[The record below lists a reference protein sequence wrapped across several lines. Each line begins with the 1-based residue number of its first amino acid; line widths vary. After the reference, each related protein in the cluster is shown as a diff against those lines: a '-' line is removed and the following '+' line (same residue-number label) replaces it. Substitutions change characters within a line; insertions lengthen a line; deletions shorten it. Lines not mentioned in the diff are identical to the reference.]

1 MKLFLDVTRIA
12 TRIIG
17 SAPTGIDRVE
27 YAYATEIL
35 RNHTD
40 VDPVSVLTTPLFSG
54 ALRGA
59 VIEEILARVANAWR
73 LHQKPDQDRVYQD
86 LKRHLETPVDEQR
99 SNSFR
104 VRGERPVER
113 AVKQGYY
120 PVRSLVRASTRL
132 KRRIDRSNNQNRCYL
147 NSSHTQLE
155 HIERFLWTSSAAIKS
170 VFFIHDLIPIDYPE
184 FVSPPSCA
192 RHEGRLH
199 TVSQLASA
207 IIVNSDY
214 TRRSVEKYLSAKN
227 LPLPPVAVNPLGV
240 SEWFSQANDLDTP
253 KSAVPYFV
261 AVSTLEPRKN
271 FIFLFAVWRRL
282 VELLGSKAPRLVVVG
297 RRGWENEN
305 VIDILE
311 RSRSLGP
318 FLVEATD
325 LTDAGLASL
334 LTGAQALIAPST
346 VEGFGLPIAEALAL
360 GVPVI
365 ASDIEA
371 HHEVAGKCGT
381 FINAIDGIGWLRA
394 IERFLDS
401 SQDMARRII
410 RETYK
415 PRTHAEHVRDSLS
428 FMSSFLSSVS

>member
-35 RNHTD
+35 QNHTEA
-40 VDPVSVLTTPLFSG
+40 DPVSVLTTPVFSG
-54 ALRGA
+54 ALRSS
-59 VIEEILARVANAWR
+59 VIEEILGRVALAWR
-73 LHQKPDQDRVYQD
+73 LHQKPDQDQVYQD
-86 LKRHLETPVDEQR
+86 LKRYLESPIDEQR

-104 VRGERPVER
+104 VRGERAVQR
-113 AVKQGYY
+113 AIKQGYY
-120 PVRSLVRASTRL
+120 PVRSLARASTRL

-155 HIERFLWTSSAAIKS
+155 NIDRFLWTSSAAIKC

-184 FVSPPSCA
+184 FVSPSSCA

-199 TVSQLASA
+199 TVAQLASA

-214 TRRSVEKYLSAKN
+214 TRRSVEKYLSLKN
-227 LPLPPVAVNPLGV
+227 LPLPPIAINPLGV
-240 SEWFSQANDLDTP
+240 SEWFSPTNDLDTP
-253 KSAVPYFV
+253 KPAVPYFV
-261 AVSTLEPRKN
+261 AVSTIEPRKN
-271 FIFLFAVWRRL
+271 FLFLFAVWRRL
-282 VELLGSKAPRLVVVG
+282 IELRGSKAPRLVVVG
-297 RRGWENEN
+297 HRGWENEN
-305 VIDILE
+305 VIDILD

-334 LTGAQALIAPST
+334 LTGARALIAPST
-346 VEGFGLPIAEALAL
+346 VEGFGLPIAEALSL
-360 GVPVI
+360 GIPVI

-381 FINAIDGIGWLRA
+381 YIDVIDGMSWLSV
-394 IERFLDS
+394 IQHFLDF
-401 SQDMARRII
+401 SQDTAKRII
-410 RETYK
+410 CETHK
-415 PRTHAEHVRDSLS
+415 PRTYAEHVRDSLS
-428 FMSSFLSSVS
+428 FISSIYPLAS